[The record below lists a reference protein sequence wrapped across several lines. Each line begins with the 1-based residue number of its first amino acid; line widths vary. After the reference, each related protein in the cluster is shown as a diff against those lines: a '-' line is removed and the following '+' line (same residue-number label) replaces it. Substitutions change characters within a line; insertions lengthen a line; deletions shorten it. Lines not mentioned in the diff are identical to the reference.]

1 MGLLTRARAAVVAAA
16 VMGGVLSSCG
26 NSPQEEL
33 EWSLSESVTV
43 GDYELVERVREKV
56 VLALYV
62 GRPVDD
68 LLPDV
73 VVPGAQVE
81 PLSGRRL
88 PGDPMDYVAVAR
100 FTEPGGQ
107 FCSITFSKLGEGKTP
122 LPNWKLGDD
131 LLREI
136 AGGALDLIATRT
148 VCEGSG

>member
-122 LPNWKLGDD
+122 FLTGSLATIFYER
-131 LLREI
+131 LL
-136 AGGALDLIATRT
+136 AGRWI
-148 VCEGSG
+148 